1 MTTCEWCGHE
11 HSQVAICSSRPKWSR
26 RGFLALL
33 GAGLAGLAVPT
44 MPVETWPMVVIPSVE
59 TWWRN
64 QPLTFKGIPIVY
76 DKDCPPGRVYITN
89 EQMYAANYATIAAD
103 KRLLDDVITTMRRL
117 G

>member
-1 MTTCEWCGHE
+1 MTICEWCGHE
-11 HSQVAICSSRPKWSR
+11 HPQTAICSSRPKWSR

-44 MPVETWPMVVIPSVE
+44 MPVETWPMVVIPSDE

-64 QPLTFKGIPIVY
+64 QPGMFKVLTFNGVPFVW
-76 DKDCPPGRVYITN
+76 DSQLPSNRVV
-89 EQMYAANYATIAAD
+89 
-103 KRLLDDVITTMRRL
+103 LVPRR